1 MTTSNNDIHDLA
13 ISHCPFCNLNVQ
25 SVIRRSPRRGPAIF
39 YVICENC
46 GAQGPECTDADQ
58 AILVWNRRAT
68 TAPKHRPSEV
78 LTAKDSRDLGDVLFQ
93 NDIYIE
99 HVLPLHAAP
108 ATTHLEESWEALGDR
123 LEDMDEE
130 ELGKI
135 FGPNIGGFIADVLDE
150 NEAEALLMAL
160 RRIGGW
166 VILGTYPTV
175 DNIKLNESGHFA
187 SCSVICGIQRMF
199 IVWGRTYKQAV
210 ARAVRQRRR
219 YFRSEVEKAREAAGY
234 GRA

>member
-1 MTTSNNDIHDLA
+1 MTTSNNDIHDWA

-25 SVIRRSPRRGPAIF
+25 TVTRRTPLPGLAIF
-39 YVICENC
+39 RVTCGTC
-46 GAQGPECTDADQ
+46 GAQGPQCSDAVQ
-58 AILVWNRRAT
+58 AIQGWNRRAT
-68 TAPKHRPSEV
+68 TAPKHRPAEV
-78 LTAKDSRDLGDVLFQ
+78 LTGKDSYDLGDVLFR
-93 NDIYIE
+93 NDIYIS

-108 ATTHLEESWEALGDR
+108 TTPHIDDGWEALRDR
-123 LEDMDEE
+123 LEEMDEE
-130 ELGKI
+130 ALGKI

-150 NEAEALLMAL
+150 YDDEALLMEL

-175 DNIKLNESGHFA
+175 DNINLDESGRFE
-187 SCSVICGIQRMF
+187 SCTVIDCLQHSIL
-199 IVWGRTYKQAV
+199 VWGRTYKQAV

-219 YFRSEVEKAREAAGY
+219 YFLGEVEKAREAAGY

>member
-1 MTTSNNDIHDLA
+1 MTTSNNDIHAWA

-25 SVIRRSPRRGPAIF
+25 TVTRRTPLPGLAIF
-39 YVICENC
+39 RVTCGTC
-46 GAQGPECTDADQ
+46 GAQGPQCSDAVQ
-58 AILVWNRRAT
+58 AIQGWNRRALPV
-68 TAPKHRPSEV
+68 PKHRPSEV
-78 LTAKDSRDLGDVLFQ
+78 LTTKDCRDLGDVLFQ

-123 LEDMDEE
+123 LESMDEE

-150 NEAEALLMAL
+150 YDDEGLLMAL

-175 DNIKLNESGHFA
+175 DNIKLDESGRFA
-187 SCSVICGIQRMF
+187 SCSVIACLQHTIL
-199 IVWGRTYKQAV
+199 VWGRTYKQAV

-219 YFRSEVEKAREAAGY
+219 YLRDKVEKAREAAGY

>member
-46 GAQGPECTDADQ
+46 GARGPECTDADQ

-68 TAPKHRPSEV
+68 TAPKHRPAEV
-78 LTAKDSRDLGDVLFQ
+78 LTGKDSRDLGDVLFR
-93 NDIYIE
+93 NDIYIS

-108 ATTHLEESWEALGDR
+108 TTPHIDDGWEALRDR
-123 LEDMDEE
+123 LEEMDAEA
-130 ELGKI
+130 LGKI
-135 FGPNIGGFIADVLDE
+135 FGPDIGGFIADALDE
-150 NEAEALLMAL
+150 YEDEALLMSL

-166 VILGTYPTV
+166 VIMGTYPTV
-175 DNIKLNESGHFA
+175 DNIKLDESGHFA

-210 ARAVRQRRR
+210 AKAVREQRR
-219 YFRSEVEKAREAAGY
+219 YFLGEVEKAREAAGY